1 MTLKKQA
8 LAAAITAAAM
18 LALTACGGGSSASGG
33 GGAAGTGPTGEPVA
47 GGTGRILQANE
58 PRGLDPAVIANSWAN
73 SPVVGNALYGQ
84 LMIDDPTTGKVEYRI
99 AKDFTTK
106 DGGKTFTLTL
116 RDDVDFS
123 DGTQLTA
130 NDVKATWEHA
140 KDPAT
145 SSVDF
150 PQATTIDKLTVVDDT
165 TLKVELVTQIP
176 KFANSILQTGLNWI
190 ASAASIKG
198 GSEVMDT
205 KPVGA
210 GPYTLEKW
218 ARQDVI
224 TLVRNKFYY
233 DAPKPYLDKLEVR
246 AAVDPEQRFNT
257 LSSNGADVSLESSW
271 LNLDKAKTGG
281 LQVKT
286 LEFGGGSVLTLN
298 NTKAPFDDVRARK
311 AFAAALDLNQ
321 IDDAVNQG
329 TGKIPTTLFGK
340 TSPFYQDTPLIT
352 KDAGEAQK
360 LFDELAADGKPLSF
374 TLSVF
379 PGSGAALGNSIQ
391 TQLSAFK
398 NVKVAIKTIDI
409 ATYGKTMA
417 TKDYDVITNSITFG
431 AEPEPRLWAGLHGT
445 SGGNFSGV
453 NDPELNAA
461 LDKGRTSLD
470 EADRKAA
477 YDEVEKRLV
486 EIVPVIFFSG
496 SALGVMANTNVG
508 GLQQYGLGSVLPET
522 LWIQK

>member
-1 MTLKKQA
+1 MILKKQA
-8 LAAAITAAAM
+8 LAAAIAAAAM
-18 LALTACGGGSSASGG
+18 LALTACGGADASGASGG
-33 GGAAGTGPTGEPVA
+33 GGGTGPTGEPVA

-58 PRGLDPAVIANSWAN
+58 PRGLDPALIANSWAN

-84 LMIDDPTTGKVEYRI
+84 LMIDDPKTGEVEYRI

-123 DGTQLTA
+123 DGTPLTA

-140 KDPAT
+140 KDPST

-165 TLKVELVTQIP
+165 TLKVELVTEIP

-190 ASAASIKG
+190 ASAESIKG

-205 KPVGA
+205 HPVGA

-224 TLVRNKFYY
+224 TLVRNENYY
-233 DAPKPYLDKLEVR
+233 DAPRPYLDRLEVR
-246 AAVDPEQRFNT
+246 TAVDPEQRFNT
-257 LSSNGADVSLESSW
+257 LSSNGADVSLESQW
-271 LNLDKAKTGG
+271 LNLDKAKKAG

-286 LEFGGGSVLTLN
+286 LEFGGGSVFSMN

-311 AFAAALDLNQ
+311 AFAAAIDLDL

-329 TGKIPTTLFGK
+329 TGKVPTTLFGK
-340 TSPFYQDTPLIT
+340 TSPYYDDIPLIT

-360 LFDELAADGKPLSF
+360 LLDELAADGKPLSF

-379 PGSGAALGNSIQ
+379 PGSGAVLGNSIQ
-391 TQLSAFK
+391 TQLSTFK
-398 NVKVAIKTIDI
+398 NVKVEIKTIDI
-409 ATYGKTMA
+409 AEYGKTMA

-496 SALGVMANTNVG
+496 SALGVMANTDVG
-508 GLQQYGLGSVLPET
+508 GVQQYGLGSVLPET

>member
-1 MTLKKQA
+1 MTIKKQA
-8 LAAAITAAAM
+8 LAAAVTAAA
-18 LALTACGGGSSASGG
+18 LLVLTACGGSSPAVEGE
-33 GGAAGTGPTGEPVA
+33 AGTGPIGEPVA
-47 GGTGRILQANE
+47 GGTGRIIQASE

-73 SPVVGNALYGQ
+73 SPIVGNALYGQ
-84 LMIDDPTTGKVEYRI
+84 LMIDDPETGEIEYRI
-99 AKDFTTK
+99 AKDFSTD
-106 DGGKTFTLTL
+106 DGGKTFILTL
-116 RDDVDFS
+116 RDDVEFS
-123 DGTQLTA
+123 DGTPLTA

-145 SSVDF
+145 ASVDF
-150 PQATTIDKLTVVDDT
+150 PQATTIDKLTVIDDT

-190 ASAASIKG
+190 ASAESIKG
-198 GSEVMDT
+198 GSAVMDT

-224 TLVRNKFYY
+224 TLVRNENYY
-233 DAPKPYLDKLEVR
+233 DAPLPYLDRLEVR
-246 AAVDPEQRFNT
+246 TAVDPEQRFNT
-257 LSSNGADVSLESSW
+257 LASNGADVSLESSW
-271 LNLDKAKTGG
+271 LNLDKAKTAG

-286 LEFGGGSVLTLN
+286 LDFGGGSVLTLN
-298 NTKAPFDDVRARK
+298 NTRPPFDDVRARK
-311 AFAAALDLNQ
+311 ALAAAIDLGQ

-340 TSPFYQDTPLIT
+340 TSPFYQDIPLIT
-352 KDAGEAQK
+352 KDAGEAQR
-360 LFDELAADGKPLSF
+360 LLDELAAEGKPLSF

-379 PGSGAALGNSIQ
+379 PGSGAVLGNSIQ

-398 NVKVAIKTIDI
+398 NVKVEVKTIDL
-409 ATYGKTMA
+409 ATYGTTMA

-431 AEPEPRLWAGLHGT
+431 AEPEPRFWAGLHGT

-453 NDPELNAA
+453 NDPQLNAA
-461 LDKGRTSLD
+461 LDKARTSLD
-470 EADRKAA
+470 MADRKAA
-477 YDEVEKRLV
+477 YDAVEKRLV
-486 EIVPVIFFSG
+486 EITPVIFFSG